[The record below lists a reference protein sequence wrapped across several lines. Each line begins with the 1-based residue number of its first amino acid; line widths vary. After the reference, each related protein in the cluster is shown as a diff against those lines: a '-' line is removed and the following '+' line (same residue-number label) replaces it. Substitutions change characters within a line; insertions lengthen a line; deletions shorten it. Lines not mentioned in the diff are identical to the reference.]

1 MDPVFINTESSKT
14 SKPHVLTL
22 KLSDKIDLRTVENN
36 IAWSTL
42 SIYYTWEK
50 TKKSYKNTKFKV

>member
-50 TKKSYKNTKFKV
+50 IKKSYKNTKYKV

>member
-36 IAWSTL
+36 TAWSTL

-50 TKKSYKNTKFKV
+50 IKKSYKNTKFKV

>member
-22 KLSDKIDLRTVENN
+22 KLSDKIDLRTVENS

-50 TKKSYKNTKFKV
+50 IKKSYKNTKFKV

>member
-50 TKKSYKNTKFKV
+50 IKKSYKNTKFKV

>member
-36 IAWSTL
+36 IAWSTF

-50 TKKSYKNTKFKV
+50 IKKSYKNTKFKV